1 MKREIK
7 KNGEGGLG
15 TLRVRAIMVGL
26 VISFDGKNKN
36 KYYHTCNRIYKK
48 LSLCTECKFK
58 EITIIIAQTMS
69 YC

>member
-1 MKREIK
+1 M
-7 KNGEGGLG
+7 
-15 TLRVRAIMVGL
+15 RVRAIMVGL

-36 KYYHTCNRIYKK
+36 KYYDTCNRIYKK